1 MFLRDEASGVME
13 FEPAGPEAT
22 VQPQLGHRGQGLSAG
37 PCEWEGALP
46 EGSWPPPSDGLFEAG
61 FVPVECKAGDL
72 LAFPGLLDHLS
83 LPNTSDA
90 PRHTFQLH
98 LVEGPR
104 AGVTWHHRNWL
115 QYPEGRAFPELRLKN
130 AQCSG
135 SPQ

>member
-1 MFLRDEASGVME
+1 MGYTGFGGYKRAPTASISN
-13 FEPAGPEAT
+13 T
-22 VQPQLGHRGQGLSAG
+22 
-37 PCEWEGALP
+37 
-46 EGSWPPPSDGLFEAG
+46 
-61 FVPVECKAGDL
+61 L

-104 AGVTWHHRNWL
+104 AGVTWHERNWL